1 MPMWGVMEAVQIP
14 AAGEETPAP
23 QLSVLPQINAAPA
36 AAPEKIKIG
45 PDQVEIVG
53 NQVIIDARHIFPDW
67 QVREHSRIPIYF
79 RDQKYF
85 LRQKADAQKP
95 YAIRYIL
102 ERWPDD
108 LRETS
113 RLSLDYGEEAVA
125 EREGAIRGGHFSDVG
140 RAFFLLFF
148 PVVGMLWSRTKDN
161 LARFGVVSRTVT
173 GISIMVTFGLV
184 MLEGVFAKMMIMTS
198 LKTGHVVIGGLLRTF
213 SSGDYWNIGP
223 ISLRILWFDVA
234 LFILLVLDV
243 LIRYSHYLHDN
254 GYYPGFLEW
263 LFRKK
268 RNVARETTD

>member
-1 MPMWGVMEAVQIP
+1 MEAVQNY
-14 AAGEETPAP
+14 TAP
-23 QLSVLPQINAAPA
+23 QETSAPQTSAPPQSS

-95 YAIRYIL
+95 YAIRYVL

-113 RLSLDYGEEAVA
+113 RLSLDYGEEAVSD
-125 EREGAIRGGHFSDVG
+125 REAAIRGGHFDDVG
-140 RAFFLLFF
+140 RAAFLLFF
-148 PVVGMLWSRTKDN
+148 PVVGMLWSRTKDK
-161 LARFGVVSRTVT
+161 LARFGVVPRTVT

-184 MLEGVFAKMMIMTS
+184 LLEGVFAKMLLMGS
-198 LKTGHVVIGGLLRTF
+198 LKTGHVVVGGMLRTF
-213 SSGDYWNIGP
+213 ASQDYWHIGP
-223 ISLRILWFDVA
+223 IAVRILWLDVA

-243 LIRYSHYLHDN
+243 LIRYSHHLYDN
-254 GYYPGFLEW
+254 GYNPGFLEW
-263 LFRKK
+263 MFRKK
-268 RNVARETTD
+268 RNPAQETPVD